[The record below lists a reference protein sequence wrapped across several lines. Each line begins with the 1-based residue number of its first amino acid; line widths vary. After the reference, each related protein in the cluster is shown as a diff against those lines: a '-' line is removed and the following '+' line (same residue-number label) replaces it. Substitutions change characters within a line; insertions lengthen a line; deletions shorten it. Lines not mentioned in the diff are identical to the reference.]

1 MARLAG
7 VNIPDEK
14 RTVIALTYIYG
25 IGPTQSQLILDRT
38 KIDGSKRAKDLTAE
52 EVGRLRE
59 IIEKEYSVEGALRK
73 ERMLNVKHLRD
84 VGAYRGMR
92 HSRSLP
98 VHGQRTKSNSRTVRG
113 NKRQTMGS
121 GRRKVDKK

>member
-14 RTVIALTYIYG
+14 RSVIALTYIYG
-25 IGPTQSQLILDRT
+25 IGLTKSKQILEMT
-38 KIDGSKRAKDLTAE
+38 KIDESKRAKDLTTE
-52 EVGRLRE
+52 EIGKLRE
-59 IIEKEYSVEGALRK
+59 VLEKDFIVEGALRK
-73 ERMLNVKHLRD
+73 ERMMNVKHMRD
-84 VGAYRGMR
+84 VGTYRGMR
-92 HSRSLP
+92 HSRKLP

-113 NKRQTMGS
+113 NSRNTMGS